1 MSWRQ
6 YGGTSKYDKMSNI
19 NVNTVSTDSFRL
31 HGPYQGDFDICGNLF
46 VDSSMVVFGS
56 FNVKNNLLI
65 GHDTIMMNDLTVNGN
80 IYSNKNLFLTDGT
93 FSGNLTVG
101 QRTINIGDVT
111 NKSSLYIYDKLYF
124 DPSATE
130 FFHGENNK
138 LGLNVYHPKYT
149 LDICGNIGSVLNVY
163 SSQESTR
170 NVIAQNN
177 AFKGISVNANTSTS
191 SIRFFNDSSLNV
203 ANMLYDGQLIYNKGG
218 VMTIDVSSNTQVL
231 SDMVISNRAN
241 TRSDLSFAQGA
252 HIYNET
258 VVLYDNSWGTYLPE
272 HYKNNT
278 EKTGYA
284 LTMVTADTSSNTFM
298 NIVTPTKVGLSVGG
312 GAYPND
318 QSRSMGTM
326 GWVDTS
332 GYFIPSQIMVSGNN
346 VSKYRSSTGFNTY
359 APRTEQYVVD
369 INGPV
374 HITNGQIK
382 VASEVQYQVYGV
394 SKLRTY
400 QKNVIAVGSPSVGGI
415 NTLITINYYSQYISY
430 SNDGGQ
436 SWKQSLVNPLLGYN
450 GDDIGEFVSNLY
462 ESSIHTNTSVYTYDN
477 SFSILVAN
485 GGFMWYT
492 INGGLNWSQY
502 LGIPNYNFTSVF
514 VDSSYV
520 FAASDNSLCYFN
532 TPYTNYPKDTNGNI
546 ISPMQPGPS
555 ISYGIDN
562 NGGYTITTVYSPI
575 RINSVHATNT
585 SVFACGNGIVYL
597 NRITIDSKI
606 RLDLSY
612 NVNSKSYNSIFAL
625 NNSVVAV
632 GANIISYSNTGGLT
646 NASWTDISL
655 SNTTLNSVYI
665 FDTSNAIAVG
675 NNGVILFSNNS
686 FANWNPVPQE
696 ILSSSG
702 NASTLIDTSNNFT
715 SITMSDADTFIISA
729 VNQTYI
735 YNTSGGI
742 QNATQNGKSKLY
754 YCFFPNLFNRVN
766 NHVLDLCGNMR
777 VSGDIRVENQIIGND
792 IVYLNKGLNSTS
804 VSTGT
809 LVVTG
814 GVGVSGNMKING
826 NLNVS
831 PNSYIESIG
840 GGNINIGTNPIL
852 SGSTRYINI
861 GSIFNNTPELPN
873 SIINIGGMYDTLI
886 YVSAP
891 ITMADG
897 VATGL
902 KNTNINGNL
911 IITTPFNGVHSIRAS
926 FGNPNLDSTS
936 TGTGVLVISGGVGI
950 DANVFIG
957 GNTSMGT
964 YTYVMNSN
972 TESTSIST
980 GTLTVKGGVG
990 ITCNAYVG
998 GNMIVSNITESIS
1011 MSSGGL
1017 IVKGGA
1023 GINSNLYVGGNTTVS
1038 GNINILKGTESRSS
1052 SSGTLIVTGGVGISG
1067 NTNIG
1072 GNTNISANLYVDGN
1086 VKITKTTESTSF
1098 TSGGL
1103 IVQGGAGINA
1113 NLYVGGNTVIS
1124 GYVNVLKNIES
1135 VNYTT
1140 GTIVLTG
1147 GAGISANVFVGGN
1160 ATVGGNIIILNN
1172 TESTS
1177 TSTGTLILMGGI
1189 GISSNVFVG
1198 GNVNILKG
1206 TESMS
1211 TNTGTLILT
1220 GGAGISSNVFIGG
1233 NLRIIDSTECKS
1245 TSTGSVVLAGGL
1257 AIAANTYIGGN
1268 IYTYKSAYVGYSSGF
1283 GSVESTSTSTGQ
1295 LVVTGGTAITA
1306 NVFVGGNVTI
1316 LKGIE
1321 STSTSSGTLIVAG
1334 GTCISSNVYVGG
1346 NTVVNGN
1353 IRILNNTESTTTS
1366 SGTLIVSGGAGIS
1379 ANLFVGGAIFANN
1392 ITESTS
1398 ISSGSL
1404 IVKGGAGINSN
1415 LFVGGNVTI
1424 LKGIESTSTSS
1435 GTLIVSGGACISS
1448 NTYVGG
1454 NTTVNGNVRILKGTE
1469 STTTSTGTLIVTG
1482 GAGISSNVYVGGN
1495 TTVSGNIII
1504 LNNTESTS
1512 TNTGTLIITGGAG
1525 ISANVYVGG
1534 NTTVSGNVRI
1544 LKGIESTSTSSG
1556 TLIVSGGASISAN
1569 VYVGGNTTVSGNI
1582 RILNN
1587 TESTST
1593 NTGTLI
1599 VTGGAGI
1606 SSNVYVGGN
1615 ATVNGIVTI
1624 SKNTESISTNT
1635 GTLIITG
1642 GAAISSNVYVGGNI
1656 NISKGTES
1664 TSTSTGTLIVSGG
1677 ACISS
1682 NVYVGGNINVTQT
1695 GDSTSTSSGSLIV
1708 QGGVGIVKNG
1718 YFGGSVTVTGTI
1730 NNNGGISGGGAI
1742 STSGLLSSS
1751 GGLTVSA
1758 GTTSVQALTNNG
1770 VITNTGSINNT
1781 GGISGGGAISTS
1793 GLLSSSGG
1801 LTVSSGATSVQAL
1814 TNEGV
1819 LTNKG
1824 GISGAGTIT
1833 STGAITGLSIN
1844 ASSDYRIKENVVS
1857 LSDEFTVDD
1866 LNPVIYQTK
1875 KNKETH
1881 IGFIA
1886 HELQE
1891 HYPYLVNGEKDG
1903 EEIQSV
1909 NYIGLIGVLVKEI
1922 QTLKQQVKMLMKNE
1936 TGMGIKKEE
1945 FAFVSGTSLED
1956 VRR

>member
-46 VDSSMVVFGS
+46 VDTSMVVFGS
-56 FNVKNNLLI
+56 FNVKNDVLI

-124 DPSATE
+124 DPSSTE

-138 LGLNVYHPKYT
+138 LGLNVYCPKYT

-177 AFKGISVNANTSTS
+177 DYRGISVNANTSTS

-203 ANMLYDGQLIYNKGG
+203 TNMLYDGQLIYNNGG

-278 EKTGYA
+278 ANTGYA
-284 LTMVTADTSSNTFM
+284 LTMVTTDTSSNTFM
-298 NIVTPTKVGLSVGG
+298 NIITPNKVGLSVGG

-318 QSRSMGTM
+318 QTRSMGTM

-332 GYFIPSQIMVSGNN
+332 GYFIPAQTMVSGNN
-346 VSKYRSSTGFNTY
+346 VSKYRSTTGFNTY

-382 VASEVQYQVYGV
+382 VASFVQYQVYGL

-400 QKNVIAVGSPSVGGI
+400 QQNLIAVGSPSVIGI
-415 NTLITINYYSQYISY
+415 NTHNDVDYYSQYISY

-436 SWKQSLVNPLLGYN
+436 SWKQSRVDPISELVTGNYN
-450 GDDIGEFVSNLY
+450 DSY
-462 ESSIHTNTSVYTYDN
+462 EYTIHTNKSIYTYDT
-477 SFSILVAN
+477 SFSILIAN
-485 GGFMWYT
+485 EGFMWYT
-492 INGGLNWSQY
+492 INGGVNWSQFT
-502 LGIPNYNFTSVF
+502 LSIPNSYNFTSVF
-514 VDSSYV
+514 IDSSYV
-520 FAASDNSLCYFN
+520 FAATDNSLCYFQ
-532 TPYTNYPKDTNGNI
+532 TPYTNYPSDNCGNTH
-546 ISPMQPGPS
+546 PMPPGPS
-555 ISYGIDN
+555 MKYDIGTN
-562 NGGYTITTVYSPI
+562 NGYTNISSTAIFSPI
-575 RINSVHATNT
+575 TINCIHATNT
-585 SVFACGNGIVYL
+585 SIFACGNGITYY
-597 NRITIDSKI
+597 NRSTFTLAKKYPDV
-606 RLDLSY
+606 SY
-612 NVNSKSYNSIFAL
+612 NVNAQIYNCIYAI
-625 NNSVVAV
+625 NNYVIAV
-632 GANIISYSNTGGLT
+632 GSNIISYSTTGGT
-646 NASWTDISL
+646 INASWTDISF
-655 SNTTLNSVYI
+655 SNITLNSVYM

-675 NNGVILFSNNS
+675 NNGVILYSNNS

-696 ILSSSG
+696 ILRSSG
-702 NASTLIDTSNNFT
+702 NAATLIDTSNNFT

-735 YNTSGGI
+735 YSNINILIGNTQI
-742 QNATQNGKSKLY
+742 TTQNATQLGKSKLY

-861 GSIFNNTPELPN
+861 GSIFNYTPELPN
-873 SIINIGGMYDTLI
+873 SIINIGGKYDTLI

-1038 GNINILKGTESRSS
+1038 GNINILKGTESNST

-1072 GNTNISANLYVDGN
+1072 GNTNISANLYVYGN
-1086 VKITKTTESTSF
+1086 IRILNNLESTSTNTGTF
-1098 TSGGL
+1098 IVTGG
-1103 IVQGGAGINA
+1103 VGISSNV
-1113 NLYVGGNTVIS
+1113 YVGGNTT
-1124 GYVNVLKNIES
+1124 VN
-1135 VNYTT
+1135 
-1140 GTIVLTG
+1140 
-1147 GAGISANVFVGGN
+1147 
-1160 ATVGGNIIILNN
+1160 GNIIILNN

-1177 TSTGTLILMGGI
+1177 TTTGTLIVTGGVGI
-1189 GISSNVFVG
+1189 SSNVFVGGNTTVNGNIRILNNTESMSTSSGTLIVSGGVGISSNVFVG

-1206 TESMS
+1206 TESTSTNTGTVIVNGGVGISSNVYIGRKLRVNDTTECSDIYNGSVILAGGMGIASNVYIGGNIYIYKSAYIGNVSYMIESTS
-1211 TNTGTLILT
+1211 TNTGTLTVTGGVGIGSNVYVGGNTTVSGNVTILKGTESKSTSSGTLIVNGGVGISSNVYVGGNTTVNGNVTILKGTESTNTSSGTLIVT
-1220 GGAGISSNVFIGG
+1220 GGAGISSNVF
-1233 NLRIIDSTECKS
+1233 
-1245 TSTGSVVLAGGL
+1245 
-1257 AIAANTYIGGN
+1257 
-1268 IYTYKSAYVGYSSGF
+1268 
-1283 GSVESTSTSTGQ
+1283 
-1295 LVVTGGTAITA
+1295 
-1306 NVFVGGNVTI
+1306 
-1316 LKGIE
+1316 
-1321 STSTSSGTLIVAG
+1321 
-1334 GTCISSNVYVGG
+1334 
-1346 NTVVNGN
+1346 
-1353 IRILNNTESTTTS
+1353 
-1366 SGTLIVSGGAGIS
+1366 
-1379 ANLFVGGAIFANN
+1379 VGGAIYANN
-1392 ITESTS
+1392 IAESTS
-1398 ISSGSL
+1398 ISTGSL
-1404 IVKGGAGINSN
+1404 IVSGGAGINSN
-1415 LFVGGNVTI
+1415 LFVGGNVNIKRTV
-1424 LKGIESTSTSS
+1424 ESTSITSGS
-1435 GTLIVSGGACISS
+1435 LIVSGGAGINS
-1448 NTYVGG
+1448 NLYVGG
-1454 NTTVNGNVRILKGTE
+1454 NTI
-1469 STTTSTGTLIVTG
+1469 
-1482 GAGISSNVYVGGN
+1482 
-1495 TTVSGNIII
+1495 VSGNIII

-1512 TNTGTLIITGGAG
+1512 TTTGTLIVTGGVG
-1525 ISANVYVGG
+1525 ISSNVYVGG
-1534 NTTVSGNVRI
+1534 NTIVSGNIRILNGTESKSISSGTFIVTGGAGISSNVFVGGNVTI
-1544 LKGIESTSTSSG
+1544 LKGTESTSTSSG
-1556 TLIVSGGASISAN
+1556 TLIV
-1569 VYVGGNTTVSGNI
+1569 T
-1582 RILNN
+1582 
-1587 TESTST
+1587 
-1593 NTGTLI
+1593 
-1599 VTGGAGI
+1599 
-1606 SSNVYVGGN
+1606 
-1615 ATVNGIVTI
+1615 
-1624 SKNTESISTNT
+1624 
-1635 GTLIITG
+1635 
-1642 GAAISSNVYVGGNI
+1642 
-1656 NISKGTES
+1656 
-1664 TSTSTGTLIVSGG
+1664 GG

-1682 NVYVGGNINVTQT
+1682 NVFVGGSIYSTNITESTSISTGSLIVSGGAGINSNLFVGGNVNITMT
-1695 GDSTSTSSGSLIV
+1695 GASTSSSSGSLIV
-1708 QGGVGIVKNG
+1708 QGGIGIYKNS
-1718 YFGGSVTVTGTI
+1718 YFAGSINTANKLTITSGGCDITGSI
-1730 NNNGGISGGGAI
+1730 LNNTSISGVGSI
-1742 STSGLLSSS
+1742 STS

-1758 GTTSVQALTNNG
+1758 GTTSLQDTEVTTLTNSS
-1770 VITNTGSINNT
+1770 TLTNT
-1781 GGISGGGAISTS
+1781 GGISGAGSISTS
-1793 GLLSSSGG
+1793 NGITITSGS
-1801 LTVSSGATSVQAL
+1801 LTIPA
-1814 TNEGV
+1814 N
-1819 LTNKG
+1819 
-1824 GISGAGTIT
+1824 GTIT
-1833 STGAITGLSIN
+1833 SGTGYIAINVVQIDSAGNMSTTGTISAVSFS
-1844 ASSDYRIKENVVS
+1844 ASSDYRIKENVVP

-1875 KNKETH
+1875 KSKETH

-1922 QTLKQQVKMLMKNE
+1922 QTLKQQVKTLMKQETTRVRTEEIINE
-1936 TGMGIKKEE
+1936 R
-1945 FAFVSGTSLED
+1945 FSFVPGSTLED

>member
-46 VDSSMVVFGS
+46 VDTSMVVFGS
-56 FNVKNNLLI
+56 FNVKNDVLI

-124 DPSATE
+124 DPSSTE

-138 LGLNVYHPKYT
+138 LGLNVYCPKYT

-177 AFKGISVNANTSTS
+177 DYRGISVNANTSTS

-203 ANMLYDGQLIYNKGG
+203 TNMLYDGQLIYNNGG

-278 EKTGYA
+278 ANTGYA
-284 LTMVTADTSSNTFM
+284 LTMVTTDTSSNTFM
-298 NIVTPTKVGLSVGG
+298 NIITPNKVGLSVGG

-318 QSRSMGTM
+318 QTRSMGTM

-332 GYFIPSQIMVSGNN
+332 GYFIPAQTMVSGNN
-346 VSKYRSSTGFNTY
+346 VSKYRSTTGFNTY

-382 VASEVQYQVYGV
+382 VASFVQYQVYGL

-400 QKNVIAVGSPSVGGI
+400 QQNLIAVGSPSVIGI
-415 NTLITINYYSQYISY
+415 NTHNDVDYYSQYISY

-436 SWKQSLVNPLLGYN
+436 SWKQSRVDPISELVTGNYN
-450 GDDIGEFVSNLY
+450 DSY
-462 ESSIHTNTSVYTYDN
+462 EYTIHTNKSIYTYDT
-477 SFSILVAN
+477 SFSILIAN
-485 GGFMWYT
+485 EGFMWYT
-492 INGGLNWSQY
+492 INGGVNWSQFT
-502 LGIPNYNFTSVF
+502 LSIPNSYNFTSVF
-514 VDSSYV
+514 IDSSYV
-520 FAASDNSLCYFN
+520 FAATDNSLCYFQ
-532 TPYTNYPKDTNGNI
+532 TPYTNYPSDNCGNTH
-546 ISPMQPGPS
+546 PMPPGPS
-555 ISYGIDN
+555 MKYDIGTN
-562 NGGYTITTVYSPI
+562 NGYTNISSTAIFSPI
-575 RINSVHATNT
+575 TINCIHATNT
-585 SVFACGNGIVYL
+585 SIFACGNGITYY
-597 NRITIDSKI
+597 NRSTFTLAKKYPDV
-606 RLDLSY
+606 SY
-612 NVNSKSYNSIFAL
+612 NVNAQIYNCIYAI
-625 NNSVVAV
+625 NNYVIAV
-632 GANIISYSNTGGLT
+632 GSNIISYSTTGGT
-646 NASWTDISL
+646 INASWTDISF
-655 SNTTLNSVYI
+655 SNITLNSVYM

-675 NNGVILFSNNS
+675 NNGVILYSNNS

-696 ILSSSG
+696 ILRSSG
-702 NASTLIDTSNNFT
+702 NAATLIDTSNNFT

-735 YNTSGGI
+735 YSNINILIGNTQI
-742 QNATQNGKSKLY
+742 TTQNATQLGKSKLY

-861 GSIFNNTPELPN
+861 GSIFNYTPELPN
-873 SIINIGGMYDTLI
+873 SIINIGGKYDTLI

-936 TGTGVLVISGGVGI
+936 TSTGVLVISGGVGI

-972 TESTSIST
+972 TESTSISS

-1038 GNINILKGTESRSS
+1038 GNINILKGTESKST

-1072 GNTNISANLYVDGN
+1072 GNTNISANLYVYGN
-1086 VKITKTTESTSF
+1086 IRILNNLESTSTNTGTF
-1098 TSGGL
+1098 IVTGG
-1103 IVQGGAGINA
+1103 VGISSNV
-1113 NLYVGGNTVIS
+1113 YVGGNT
-1124 GYVNVLKNIES
+1124 
-1135 VNYTT
+1135 
-1140 GTIVLTG
+1140 IV
-1147 GAGISANVFVGGN
+1147 S
-1160 ATVGGNIIILNN
+1160 GNIRILN
-1172 TESTS
+1172 
-1177 TSTGTLILMGGI
+1177 
-1189 GISSNVFVG
+1189 
-1198 GNVNILKG
+1198 G
-1206 TESMS
+1206 TESKS
-1211 TNTGTLILT
+1211 ISSGTFIVT
-1220 GGAGISSNVFIGG
+1220 GGAGISS
-1233 NLRIIDSTECKS
+1233 
-1245 TSTGSVVLAGGL
+1245 
-1257 AIAANTYIGGN
+1257 
-1268 IYTYKSAYVGYSSGF
+1268 
-1283 GSVESTSTSTGQ
+1283 
-1295 LVVTGGTAITA
+1295 

-1316 LKGIE
+1316 LKGTE
-1321 STSTSSGTLIVAG
+1321 STSTSSGTLIVTG
-1334 GTCISSNVYVGG
+1334 GACISSNV
-1346 NTVVNGN
+1346 
-1353 IRILNNTESTTTS
+1353 
-1366 SGTLIVSGGAGIS
+1366 
-1379 ANLFVGGAIFANN
+1379 FVGGSIYSTN

-1398 ISSGSL
+1398 ISTGSL
-1404 IVKGGAGINSN
+1404 IVSGGAGINSN
-1415 LFVGGNVTI
+1415 LFVGGNVNITMT
-1424 LKGIESTSTSS
+1424 GASTSS
-1435 GTLIVSGGACISS
+1435 
-1448 NTYVGG
+1448 
-1454 NTTVNGNVRILKGTE
+1454 
-1469 STTTSTGTLIVTG
+1469 
-1482 GAGISSNVYVGGN
+1482 
-1495 TTVSGNIII
+1495 
-1504 LNNTESTS
+1504 
-1512 TNTGTLIITGGAG
+1512 
-1525 ISANVYVGG
+1525 
-1534 NTTVSGNVRI
+1534 
-1544 LKGIESTSTSSG
+1544 
-1556 TLIVSGGASISAN
+1556 
-1569 VYVGGNTTVSGNI
+1569 
-1582 RILNN
+1582 
-1587 TESTST
+1587 
-1593 NTGTLI
+1593 
-1599 VTGGAGI
+1599 
-1606 SSNVYVGGN
+1606 
-1615 ATVNGIVTI
+1615 
-1624 SKNTESISTNT
+1624 
-1635 GTLIITG
+1635 
-1642 GAAISSNVYVGGNI
+1642 
-1656 NISKGTES
+1656 
-1664 TSTSTGTLIVSGG
+1664 
-1677 ACISS
+1677 
-1682 NVYVGGNINVTQT
+1682 
-1695 GDSTSTSSGSLIV
+1695 SSGSLIV
-1708 QGGVGIVKNG
+1708 QGGIGIYKNS
-1718 YFGGSVTVTGTI
+1718 YFAGSINTANKLTITSGGCDITGSI
-1730 NNNGGISGGGAI
+1730 LNNTSISGVGSI
-1742 STSGLLSSS
+1742 STS

-1758 GTTSVQALTNNG
+1758 GTTSLQDTEVTTLTNSS
-1770 VITNTGSINNT
+1770 TLTNT
-1781 GGISGGGAISTS
+1781 GGISGAGSISTS
-1793 GLLSSSGG
+1793 NGITITSGS
-1801 LTVSSGATSVQAL
+1801 LTIPA
-1814 TNEGV
+1814 N
-1819 LTNKG
+1819 
-1824 GISGAGTIT
+1824 GTIT
-1833 STGAITGLSIN
+1833 SGTGYIAINVVQIDSAGNMSTTGTISAVSFS
-1844 ASSDYRIKENVVS
+1844 ASSDYRIKENVVP

-1875 KNKETH
+1875 KSKETH

-1922 QTLKQQVKMLMKNE
+1922 QTLKQQVKTLMKQETTRVRTEEIINE
-1936 TGMGIKKEE
+1936 R
-1945 FAFVSGTSLED
+1945 FSFVPGSTLED

>member
-46 VDSSMVVFGS
+46 VDTSMVVFGS
-56 FNVKNNLLI
+56 FNVKNNVLI

-124 DPSATE
+124 DPSSTE

-138 LGLNVYHPKYT
+138 LGLNVYCPKYT

-177 AFKGISVNANTSTS
+177 DYRGISVNANTSTS

-203 ANMLYDGQLIYNKGG
+203 TNMLYDGQLIYNNGG

-284 LTMVTADTSSNTFM
+284 LTMVTADSSSNTFM
-298 NIVTPTKVGLSVGG
+298 NIVTPNKVGLSVGG

-359 APRTEQYVVD
+359 APKTEQYIVD

-382 VASEVQYQVYGV
+382 VASDVQYQVYGV

-400 QKNVIAVGSPSVGGI
+400 QKNLIAVGSPSVGGI
-415 NTLITINYYSQYISY
+415 NAIINGKLDINYYSQYISY

-436 SWKQSLVNPLLGYN
+436 SWKQSLVNPLIGYN
-450 GDDIGEFVSNLY
+450 GDDIGEYVSSLY
-462 ESSIHTNTSVYTYDN
+462 EASIHTNTSVYTYDT

-485 GGFMWYT
+485 GGFIWYT

-502 LGIPNYNFTSVF
+502 LSIPNYNFTSIF

-520 FAASDNSLCYFN
+520 FVASDNSLCYFN

-546 ISPMQPGPS
+546 IFPMQPGPS
-555 ISYGIDN
+555 ISYDIGN
-562 NGGYTITTVYSPI
+562 NSGYTITTLVSPI

-585 SVFACGNGIVYL
+585 SVFACGNGIVYF

-632 GANIISYSNTGGLT
+632 GSNIISYSTTGGLT

-655 SNTTLNSVYI
+655 SNKTLNSVYI

-702 NASTLIDTSNNFT
+702 NLSTLIDTSNNFT

-729 VNQTYI
+729 VNQTYVYI
-735 YNTSGGI
+735 TSGGI
-742 QNATQNGKSKLY
+742 QNATQNGMSKLY

-831 PNSYIESIG
+831 PNSYIESID

-861 GSIFNNTPELPN
+861 GSIFNYTPELPN
-873 SIINIGGMYDTLI
+873 SIINIGGKYDTLI

-936 TGTGVLVISGGVGI
+936 TSTGVLVISGGVGI

-972 TESTSIST
+972 TESTSISS

-1038 GNINILKGTESRSS
+1038 GNINILKGTESKST

-1072 GNTNISANLYVDGN
+1072 GNTNISANLYVYGN
-1086 VKITKTTESTSF
+1086 IRILNNLESTSTNTGTF
-1098 TSGGL
+1098 IVTGG
-1103 IVQGGAGINA
+1103 VGISSNV
-1113 NLYVGGNTVIS
+1113 YVGGNTT
-1124 GYVNVLKNIES
+1124 VN
-1135 VNYTT
+1135 
-1140 GTIVLTG
+1140 
-1147 GAGISANVFVGGN
+1147 
-1160 ATVGGNIIILNN
+1160 GNIIILNN

-1177 TSTGTLILMGGI
+1177 TTTGTLIVTGGVGI
-1189 GISSNVFVG
+1189 SSNVFVGGNTTVNGNIRILNNTESMSTSSGTLIVSGGVGISSNVFVG

-1206 TESMS
+1206 TESTSTNTGTVIVNGGVGISSNVYIGRKLRVNDTTECSDIYNGSVILAGGMGIASNVYIGGNIYIYKSAYIGNVSYMIESTS
-1211 TNTGTLILT
+1211 TNTGTLTVTGGVGIGSNVYVGGNTTVSGNVTILKGTESKSTSSGTLIVNGGVGISSNVYVGGNTTVNGNVTILKGTESTNTSSGTLIVT
-1220 GGAGISSNVFIGG
+1220 GGAGISSNVF
-1233 NLRIIDSTECKS
+1233 
-1245 TSTGSVVLAGGL
+1245 
-1257 AIAANTYIGGN
+1257 
-1268 IYTYKSAYVGYSSGF
+1268 
-1283 GSVESTSTSTGQ
+1283 
-1295 LVVTGGTAITA
+1295 
-1306 NVFVGGNVTI
+1306 
-1316 LKGIE
+1316 
-1321 STSTSSGTLIVAG
+1321 
-1334 GTCISSNVYVGG
+1334 
-1346 NTVVNGN
+1346 
-1353 IRILNNTESTTTS
+1353 
-1366 SGTLIVSGGAGIS
+1366 
-1379 ANLFVGGAIFANN
+1379 VGGAIYANN
-1392 ITESTS
+1392 IAESTS
-1398 ISSGSL
+1398 ISTGSL
-1404 IVKGGAGINSN
+1404 IVSGGAGINSN
-1415 LFVGGNVTI
+1415 LFVGGNVNIKRTV
-1424 LKGIESTSTSS
+1424 ESTSITSGS
-1435 GTLIVSGGACISS
+1435 LIVSGGAGINS
-1448 NTYVGG
+1448 NLYVGG
-1454 NTTVNGNVRILKGTE
+1454 NTI
-1469 STTTSTGTLIVTG
+1469 
-1482 GAGISSNVYVGGN
+1482 
-1495 TTVSGNIII
+1495 VSGNIII

-1512 TNTGTLIITGGAG
+1512 TTTGTLIVTGGVG
-1525 ISANVYVGG
+1525 ISSNVYVGG
-1534 NTTVSGNVRI
+1534 NTIVSGNIRILNGTESKSISSGTFIVTGGAGISSNVFVGGNVTI
-1544 LKGIESTSTSSG
+1544 LKGTESTSTSSG
-1556 TLIVSGGASISAN
+1556 TLIV
-1569 VYVGGNTTVSGNI
+1569 T
-1582 RILNN
+1582 
-1587 TESTST
+1587 
-1593 NTGTLI
+1593 
-1599 VTGGAGI
+1599 
-1606 SSNVYVGGN
+1606 
-1615 ATVNGIVTI
+1615 
-1624 SKNTESISTNT
+1624 
-1635 GTLIITG
+1635 
-1642 GAAISSNVYVGGNI
+1642 
-1656 NISKGTES
+1656 
-1664 TSTSTGTLIVSGG
+1664 GG

-1682 NVYVGGNINVTQT
+1682 NVFVGGSIYSTNITESTSISTGSLIVSGGAGINSNLFVGGNVNITMT
-1695 GDSTSTSSGSLIV
+1695 GASTSSSSGSLIV
-1708 QGGVGIVKNG
+1708 QGGIGIYKNS
-1718 YFGGSVTVTGTI
+1718 YFAGSINTANKLTITSGGCDITGSI
-1730 NNNGGISGGGAI
+1730 LNNTSISGVGSI
-1742 STSGLLSSS
+1742 STS

-1758 GTTSVQALTNNG
+1758 GTTSLQDTEVTTLTNSS
-1770 VITNTGSINNT
+1770 TLTNT
-1781 GGISGGGAISTS
+1781 GGISGAGSISTS
-1793 GLLSSSGG
+1793 NGITITSGS
-1801 LTVSSGATSVQAL
+1801 LTIPA
-1814 TNEGV
+1814 N
-1819 LTNKG
+1819 
-1824 GISGAGTIT
+1824 GTIT
-1833 STGAITGLSIN
+1833 SGTGYIAINVVQIDSAGNMSTTGTISAVSFS
-1844 ASSDYRIKENVVS
+1844 ASSDYRIKENVVP

-1875 KNKETH
+1875 KSKETH

-1922 QTLKQQVKMLMKNE
+1922 QTLKQQVKTLMKQETTRVRTEEIINE
-1936 TGMGIKKEE
+1936 R
-1945 FAFVSGTSLED
+1945 FSFVPGSTLED